1 MYIECDGLPK
11 EEWETK
17 FIQNANKQQFI
28 SHVFSHRLR
37 SSHSFLLLFFFICPS
52 SLWDHFIQFVL
63 NYINRHYCITI
74 EHTLYLCGCY
84 SVVPLFFSSF
94 FSVRSI
100 VLYCLFLFFSFFLFF
115 FSLQNIVIIV
125 INCWCRYSC
134 GCYCSYCYCCYRGRR
149 RRRCHHHRSI
159 LSILYSIQIEFNW
172 AWRRN

>member
-1 MYIECDGLPK
+1 MTECQRK
-11 EEWETK
+11 SER
-17 FIQNANKQQFI
+17 QNSYKMQTSSSSFLM
-28 SHVFSHRLR
+28 FSHIVFVLR
-37 SSHSFLLLFFFICPS
+37 TLFLLLFFFICPS

-149 RRRCHHHRSI
+149 RRRCHHHRST
-159 LSILYSIQIEFNW
+159 LSILYSLQIEFNW